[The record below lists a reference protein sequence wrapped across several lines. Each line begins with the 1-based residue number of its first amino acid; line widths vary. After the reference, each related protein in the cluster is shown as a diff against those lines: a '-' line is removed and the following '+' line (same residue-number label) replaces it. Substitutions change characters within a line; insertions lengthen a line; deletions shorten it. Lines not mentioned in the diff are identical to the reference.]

1 MNELLPTI
9 YLSGVVLLLGTLVF
23 FVSIQTIRT
32 TRTEKQFYKLQKKL
46 QKEKGSAQE
55 YYELGSLYLNKKLYI
70 QATNL
75 FNKGLEI
82 GKNLEPENQALI
94 YNALGFSYLS
104 QEQIDLA
111 IRNYKNAI
119 KLHPQYIIA
128 LNNLANA
135 YEKKQMIEK
144 AVETYEQTLK
154 SDLNNKIAKRR
165 VKILSKRLATL

>member
-1 MNELLPTI
+1 MSELLPAI
-9 YLSGVVLLLGTLVF
+9 YLSGVVLLLGTIGF
-23 FVSIQTIRT
+23 FVVLQTIRT
-32 TRTEKQFYKLQKKL
+32 TRTEKQFYRLQKKL

-94 YNALGFSYLS
+94 YNALGFCYLS

-111 IRNYKNAI
+111 IHNYKDAI
-119 KLHPQYIIA
+119 KLYPQYIIA

-135 YEKKQMIEK
+135 YEKKQMTEK
-144 AVETYEQTLK
+144 ALETYRKTLEN
-154 SDLNNKIAKRR
+154 DLNNKVAKRR
-165 VKILSKRLATL
+165 VKILNKRLAIS